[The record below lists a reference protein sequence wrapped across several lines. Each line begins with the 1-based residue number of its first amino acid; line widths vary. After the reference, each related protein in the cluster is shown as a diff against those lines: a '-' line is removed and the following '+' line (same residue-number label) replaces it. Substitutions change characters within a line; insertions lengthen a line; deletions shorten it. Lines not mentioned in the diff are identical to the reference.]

1 VVLHEHYVD
10 PDTQV
15 AEDQGTT
22 WLNFALNAQC
32 KQRPSGTRTMSRMHL
47 PTVDEL
53 RAKAKSIIEQRED
66 MERRAQQNEESDM
79 ESGDQD

>member
-1 VVLHEHYVD
+1 
-10 PDTQV
+10 
-15 AEDQGTT
+15 
-22 WLNFALNAQC
+22 
-32 KQRPSGTRTMSRMHL
+32 MHL